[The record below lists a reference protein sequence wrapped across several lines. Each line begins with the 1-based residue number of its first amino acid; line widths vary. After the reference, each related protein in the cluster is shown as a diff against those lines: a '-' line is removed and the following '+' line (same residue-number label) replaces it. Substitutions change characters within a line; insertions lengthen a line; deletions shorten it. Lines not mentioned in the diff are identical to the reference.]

1 MVALTPE
8 GVLYGNPPRSAHA
21 PERDDFLAWMR
32 ATESLAGSGSLTS
45 FNETLAVLRARPA
58 VAEGKFAL
66 VISDAEEAGVYER
79 VAGDWQKVAGLP
91 AIFTESLAA
100 VRAEAARDLAQAYAA
115 AANASRQEA
124 AEIVGFDPTLYL
136 LKTGGHI
143 TGNLSVGGMASANK
157 ILAGAGSGSVGL
169 TINDGQ
175 GNSNLTFNHQGG
187 VPDNDSPAQSAA
199 RIVSDTDGNTAR
211 LAFELANNTTKG
223 QSVDTINVLDLTL
236 SSIRLFR
243 DTVVEGALS
252 ADRAAGYWVA
262 TNSEAGGGTNND
274 KIMTPRR
281 TAFSIDANQAVKAWV
296 NFDGANGAIRAAH
309 NVSSVVRNGQ
319 GNFAV
324 NLATSMGDTNYATSG
339 TVGVDSPT
347 AAVASLCPDPSNSTA
362 TSVAVRCGYTNQGT
376 GGFLAIDP
384 KVVSVQVT
392 R

>member
-45 FNETLAVLRARPA
+45 FNETLAVLQARPA

-136 LKTGGHI
+136 LKTGGTL
-143 TGNLSVGGMASANK
+143 TGTLSASGRVVVGT
-157 ILAGAGSGSVGL
+157 GSGAVAL
-169 TINDGQ
+169 TTNDGQ
-175 GNSNLTFNHQGG
+175 GNCNITFNHEGG
-187 VPDNDSPAQSAA
+187 VPDSDNPAQSAGRISFA
-199 RIVSDTDGNTAR
+199 TDQNAASCIVS
-211 LAFELANNTTKG
+211 LADSTTKG
-223 QSVDTINVLDLTL
+223 VPVATEEVLRLDLSEAYFSKNVRTN
-236 SSIRLFR
+236 
-243 DTVVEGALS
+243 GALVAS
-252 ADRAAGYWVA
+252 RAAGSWIA
-262 TNSEAGGGTNND
+262 DIPQAKAGTNND
-274 KIMTPRR
+274 RIMTPLR
-281 TAFSIDANQAVKAWV
+281 TADSIAANQAVRAWV
-296 NFDGANGAIRAAH
+296 NFDGANGNIRAAY

-384 KVVSVQVT
+384 EVVSVQVT

>member
-1 MVALTPE
+1 
-8 GVLYGNPPRSAHA
+8 
-21 PERDDFLAWMR
+21 MR

-45 FNETLAVLRARPA
+45 FNETLAVLQARPV
-58 VAEGKFAL
+58 VADGKFAL

-79 VAGDWQKVAGLP
+79 IAGNWQKVAGLP

-136 LKTGGHI
+136 LKAGGHI

-157 ILAGAGSGSVGL
+157 ILVGAGSGSVGL
-169 TINDGQ
+169 TINDGH

-187 VPDNDSPAQSAA
+187 VPDNDSPTQSAA
-199 RIVSDTDGNTAR
+199 RISADTDSDTAN
-211 LAFELANNTTKG
+211 LKFMLANATTKG
-223 QSVDTINVLDLTL
+223 QNVGPTSVLNLSL

-243 DTVVEGALS
+243 DTVVEGSLS
-252 ADRAAGYWVA
+252 ADSAAGYWVA

-281 TAFSIDANQAVKAWV
+281 TAFSIAANQAVQAWV